1 MQCRV
6 CGRTCCHFE
15 NVKGVFPSNERLTKE
30 PPEFPHDTMTLYRC
44 PNCTH
49 VQTEYRLSDNYYDYY
64 NEAMG
69 AAQYLPSLDY
79 TEKKLKKLRLYANS
93 VARFIDIGC
102 GTGHALAIASGYFD
116 DCLGVEPAYNTYCIA
131 KDRGLKVAN
140 AYFSRELELKSPIS
154 AFATFQV
161 FEHLTDIYAVLDYA
175 YEMLEPG
182 GVGLINVPN
191 GQEIVDKSLYH
202 QLVFEHVNYYSI
214 YSAAVMAHLA
224 GFEVLEIE
232 NVRETIEIDLYVR
245 KPKIHVPFDK
255 IKQRQREE
263 LGKLLAPH
271 KTATVYGAG
280 AKSAHY
286 ASLLPESVVVD
297 CLIDSS
303 PDKVGKYVQN
313 IGVVATRADAA
324 AIRKNPVIV
333 IFASSYN
340 AEIIERLHAEQYAG
354 DIIYFEGTEVKIVK
368 GNCC

>member
-1 MQCRV
+1 MQCRI
-6 CGRTCCHFE
+6 CGSTCCRLE
-15 NVKGVFPSNERLTKE
+15 NVEGVFFTTDRLMEKPSKLSC
-30 PPEFPHDTMTLYRC
+30 DTMTLYKC

-49 VQTEYRLSDNYYDYY
+49 VQAEYRFLDSHYENYTD
-64 NEAMG
+64 AVG

-79 TEKKLKKLRLYANS
+79 TEKKLRKLRLYANS
-93 VARFIDIGC
+93 AARFIDIGC
-102 GTGHALAIASGYFD
+102 GTGHALAIASGFFN

-140 AYFSRELELKSPIS
+140 AYFSRELELESPIS
-154 AFATFQV
+154 AFAAFQV

-175 YEMLEPG
+175 YEVLEPG

-214 YSAAVMAHLA
+214 YSAAVMAHQA

-245 KPKIHVPFDK
+245 KPKIHVPFDE

-263 LGKLLAPH
+263 LVKLLAPH

-313 IGVVATRADAA
+313 IGVAVTRADAA

-333 IFASSYN
+333 IFSSSYN